1 VGTVKRH
8 PAEPPYIGTKPRE
21 KRVFLPAT
29 GRAVEDDDDDA
40 SLSDSRT
47 L

>member
-8 PAEPPYIGTKPRE
+8 AAEPPYIGTKPRE
-21 KRVFLPAT
+21 KRVFLP
-29 GRAVEDDDDDA
+29 GSDLAVEDDDDGA
-40 SLSDSRT
+40 SLSESRT